1 MNNCRPY
8 RNYLQGLGTLPK
20 ELVIRIFSAS
30 VTPLPEQLRLLPSTY
45 HTAVVH
51 AAFPTIYGDRSVCV
65 NSSDLENCAFAK
77 ALWPALS
84 RINSFRTSRNES
96 VNSFM
101 SPQAASALGS
111 QLAKL
116 SCMQHLDLSNNSIGP
131 GGAKWLGPHLAHLS
145 SIQKLNLSFNHYRSY
160 GAKSLGPHLA
170 QLTSIQELNLNRTR
184 TILEFHSQIRLRQK
198 AYQMKALN
206 QEKNYQASE

>member
-45 HTAVVH
+45 HTAVVR
-51 AAFPTIYGDRSVCV
+51 AAFSTIDGDRSVCV
-65 NSSDLENCAFAK
+65 DSSDLENCAFAK
-77 ALWPALS
+77 AMWPVLS
-84 RINSFRTSRNES
+84 RINSFRRLRNES

-116 SCMQHLDLSNNSIGP
+116 SCMQHLDLSNNRIGADGIKSLGPHLAKLTSIQELNLRCNGIGADGMKSLGP
-131 GGAKWLGPHLAHLS
+131 HLAHLASIKNLDDLSGNYIRSDGAKWLGPHLAHL
-145 SIQKLNLSFNHYRSY
+145 
-160 GAKSLGPHLA
+160 
-170 QLTSIQELNLNRTR
+170 
-184 TILEFHSQIRLRQK
+184 
-198 AYQMKALN
+198 
-206 QEKNYQASE
+206 